1 MYWLSRGTI
10 VAVAFLFAQASAQA
24 QIVTF
29 FSVDN
34 FNVPAGF
41 ILSQTG
47 PGINSALQ
55 TGLGTNTIG
64 GQRIAAIEITS
75 GGTGSGDINNS
86 NVPGQLSVNLDNT
99 ANGRGRLY
107 YGYNNYVFSD
117 PNPASTVHTFNDLN
131 ANVFAGLG
139 LVNWSNAQFDFRF
152 TVLFDD
158 LGGQATVKLVSGR
171 GTTNEQVAQ
180 VTMNLPFLVPSVNP
194 VQDVIFTR
202 AAFEANNP
210 SIDWT
215 DIDQIVFETNDG
227 PTGRDL
233 RIDVMG
239 FATVPE
245 PMTMTLLG
253 FSGAFS
259 WLSRRWRRQWEIENQ
274 VAEEL
279 EGN

>member
-1 MYWLSRGTI
+1 MASLARATL
-10 VAVAFLFAQASAQA
+10 VAVAFAFVQASAQA

-29 FSVDN
+29 FNVDN
-34 FNVPAGF
+34 FNVPVGF
-41 ILSQTG
+41 ILTQTG
-47 PGINSALQ
+47 PGITSALH
-55 TGLGTNTIG
+55 TGLGANTIG

-75 GGTGSGDINNS
+75 SGSGGGDINNS
-86 NVPGQLSVNLDNT
+86 NVAGQLSVNLDNT

-117 PNPASTVHTFNDLN
+117 SNPASPAHTFNDLN
-131 ANVFAGLG
+131 ANVFTGLG
-139 LVNWSNAQFDFRF
+139 LINGSNAQFDFRF

-171 GTTNEQVAQ
+171 GTTNQQVAQ
-180 VTMNLPFLVPSVNP
+180 VTVNLPLLVPLVNP
-194 VQDVIFTR
+194 VQDIIFTR

-210 SIDWT
+210 NIDWS
-215 DIDQIVFETNDG
+215 DIDQIVLETSDG

-233 RIDVMG
+233 RIDFMG

-274 VAEEL
+274 VTEEL

>member
-1 MYWLSRGTI
+1 MLALG
-10 VAVAFLFAQASAQA
+10 AVAWFFNAPAQA
-24 QIVTF
+24 QVVSF
-29 FSVDN
+29 FNVDN
-34 FNVPAGF
+34 FTNPVGF
-41 ILSQTG
+41 ILTQNG

-55 TGLGTNTIG
+55 TGLGGTNTIG
-64 GQRIAAIEITS
+64 GQRIVAIEFTT
-75 GGTGSGDINNS
+75 GTGTSDINNT

-107 YGYNNYVFSD
+107 YGYDNYVFSNS
-117 PNPASTVHTFNDLN
+117 NPAAPVHTFNDLN
-131 ANVFAGLG
+131 ANVFTGLG
-139 LVNWSNAQFDFRF
+139 LVNGSNALFDLRF
-152 TVLFDD
+152 TVYFDD
-158 LGGQATVKLVSGR
+158 LGGTMTAKLVSGR
-171 GTTNEQVAQ
+171 GTPSQQVAQ
-180 VTMNLPFLVPSVNP
+180 VTVNLPFLVPSVNP

-202 AAFEANNP
+202 GAFEADNP
-210 SIDWT
+210 NINWS
-215 DIDQIVFETNDG
+215 DIDQIVLETSDG

-233 RIDVMG
+233 RIDNLG

-274 VAEEL
+274 IADEL

>member
-1 MYWLSRGTI
+1 MRWIARTI
-10 VAVAFLFAQASAQA
+10 VMVGVVLLFNAPAHA
-24 QIVTF
+24 QIVSF
-29 FSVDN
+29 FQVDN
-34 FNVPAGF
+34 FDNPVGF
-41 ILSQTG
+41 ILPQVG

-55 TGLGTNTIG
+55 TGLGTSNTIG
-64 GQRIAAIEITS
+64 GQRIAAIEFTS
-75 GGTGSGDINNS
+75 GTGSADINNA
-86 NVPGQLSVNLDNT
+86 NVPGQLSVNLDNN

-107 YGYNNYVFSD
+107 YGYNAYVFTD
-117 PNPASTVHTFNDLN
+117 PDPESGVHTFNDLN
-131 ANVFAGLG
+131 ANIYTGLG
-139 LVNWSNAQFDFRF
+139 LVNGSNAQFDFRF

-158 LGGQATVKLVSGR
+158 LGGTMTVKLVSGR
-171 GTTNEQVAQ
+171 GTANEEVAQ
-180 VTMNLPFLVPSVNP
+180 VTLNLPFLVPSTFP
-194 VQDVIFTR
+194 VQDVIYTR

-210 SIDWT
+210 NINWS
-215 DIDQIVFETNDG
+215 DIDQIVIETNDG

-233 RIDVMG
+233 RIDNIG

-274 VAEEL
+274 VSEEL